1 MKTVAPRLKGRKKDK
16 TLLLPAHEFSG
27 QCSISA
33 QKASKLLAGI
43 PKFIEKHVT
52 KVEDIR
58 THQCSPLK
66 VTPIKEGVLLKTTH
80 ERNGKVWWPHDLEDT
95 LKKQK

>member
-66 VTPIKEGVLLKTTH
+66 VTPNQGGSVVEDNSRKEWKGVVAT
-80 ERNGKVWWPHDLEDT
+80 
-95 LKKQK
+95 